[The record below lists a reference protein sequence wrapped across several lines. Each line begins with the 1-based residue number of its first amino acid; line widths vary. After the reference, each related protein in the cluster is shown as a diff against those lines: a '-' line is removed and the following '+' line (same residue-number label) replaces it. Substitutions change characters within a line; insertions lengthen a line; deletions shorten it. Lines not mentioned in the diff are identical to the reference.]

1 MERTHFCTI
10 LQHLF
15 FHGWCFYQT
24 SRWCCTFAEE
34 SSDQPA
40 KINIPIK
47 SNTRVF
53 LLHLNCTP
61 FTFRLSNFCF
71 SLKQFK
77 TWLSLITFLQM
88 LIWCFVYVFF
98 FSSDC
103 MYTYLDKCA
112 VRNVEIF
119 TEAVISNWR
128 SWYESQLRLRTD
140 SVALRVATHFPPFQW
155 PFPFCCVLA
164 TQNCL
169 ATRKYKPSQ
178 KRFHLHDFLVV
189 HHRGA
194 VAAIR
199 SGQLY

>member
-1 MERTHFCTI
+1 
-10 LQHLF
+10 
-15 FHGWCFYQT
+15 
-24 SRWCCTFAEE
+24 
-34 SSDQPA
+34 
-40 KINIPIK
+40 
-47 SNTRVF
+47 
-53 LLHLNCTP
+53 
-61 FTFRLSNFCF
+61 
-71 SLKQFK
+71 
-77 TWLSLITFLQM
+77 
-88 LIWCFVYVFF
+88 
-98 FSSDC
+98 

-119 TEAVISNWR
+119 TEAGISNWR

-155 PFPFCCVLA
+155 PFPFRCVLA
-164 TQNCL
+164 IQNCL

-199 SGQLY
+199 AVSFTKGFMWAGVIKALLDLHCLFRVIWREYNRCFSRWQSATTFRNWTWKSRSKWIQQVACRIP